1 MGAPRLRLV
10 SLTVLVIAVLTAS
23 AAFGAVGGRSART
36 SEEASP
42 SCTPSTDQGTMDEGT
57 VDEGTVDEGTVD
69 EGTVDEG
76 TCVEQEDDPSGTV
89 DASGDASPS
98 LEEMPTAD
106 PEREAACM
114 VAAGI
119 DPAAPHV
126 DTGEKLKG
134 LDNAIARVLENCVKN
149 PQAAGLINAL
159 EHLVAN
165 RDRQAAHQEELAAAK
180 AERDAAKAE
189 RRAIQA
195 ERKAEHQASK
205 SNEAS
210 AGTHVTAGGQAGQH
224 GNGNGNGNGN
234 GHGHD

>member
-42 SCTPSTDQGTMDEGT
+42 SCTPSTDQGTM
-57 VDEGTVDEGTVD
+57 D